1 MKDVGEWEGCR
12 WRMWA
17 GGRDVVSSPD
27 LIWRVYRLQYNTI
40 LKVICAGVGFGSGTE
55 TSRDAG
61 GGCRRGCMWR
71 TWEEGW
77 MGGGACDCGE
87 VFACHPPPPPPTL
100 SLLRD
105 DQEDRQVEL
114 IATKQG
120 YSVPKMKRRYTTGSF
135 KS

>member
-1 MKDVGEWEGCR
+1 MQVEDV
-12 WRMWA
+12 
-17 GGRDVVSSPD
+17 
-27 LIWRVYRLQYNTI
+27 
-40 LKVICAGVGFGSGTE
+40 
-55 TSRDAG
+55 
-61 GGCRRGCMWR
+61 GGCRRGCTWR
-71 TWEEGW
+71 MWEEGW

-87 VFACHPPPPPPTL
+87 VFACHPPPPPTL